1 MKHGAGRLADS
12 ELDQLLARGRLSG
25 IEYDR
30 IEERV
35 LERVRPERQKRWW
48 FALAPATA
56 AASLLGVWLLGG
68 NVEPSD
74 RFTAKGGGDAPQ
86 AVIDVGCEGPQPHV
100 CRLGQTL
107 MFSVGA
113 TEKRGHVAA
122 YAERVDDP
130 AAPRIWYFPSRSGAQ
145 PKVEPATET
154 RVLGEGVR
162 LGAPHVPG
170 RYRVHVWISD
180 TPYERTDDD
189 RAPQIR
195 GSEILLEIVK

>member
-1 MKHGAGRLADS
+1 MKHGSGRFADS

-56 AASLLGVWLLGG
+56 VASLLGVWLFGQDVDEG
-68 NVEPSD
+68 DV
-74 RFTAKGGGDAPQ
+74 FTAKGSGDAPR
-86 AVIDVGCEGPQPHV
+86 AVIDVGCEGPRPHE

-113 TEKRGHVAA
+113 SEERGHVAA
-122 YAERVDDP
+122 YAERVDGP
-130 AAPRIWYFPSRSGAQ
+130 AAPRIWYFPSRIGAQ
-145 PKVEPATET
+145 PRVEPATET

-162 LGAPHVPG
+162 LDAPHVPG
-170 RYRVHVWISD
+170 RYRVHVWISE
-180 TPYERTDDD
+180 TPIERTDDD
-189 RAPQIR
+189 RARQVR
-195 GSEILLEIVK
+195 GSEILLEIVE